1 MPATSVSVVWPGT
14 VYGCVY
20 FGSFTVRD
28 QSTSRPWTQV
38 EESWAL
44 AVPIIKMT
52 ANEFGV
58 ADYIVFACMLLISSA
73 IGVYHAYGGK
83 QSSTKEYLMAGKGMG
98 CFPIFVS
105 LLASY
110 LSAVTLLG
118 VPSEIYTY
126 GVQYCVLILSYFFLC
141 TTAAVIYAP
150 IFCRLN
156 LTSAHEVNNSTSSLF
171 LLPLMNYLTV
181 SAFKRFLDH

>member
-1 MPATSVSVVWPGT
+1 
-14 VYGCVY
+14 
-20 FGSFTVRD
+20 
-28 QSTSRPWTQV
+28 
-38 EESWAL
+38 
-44 AVPIIKMT
+44 MT

-110 LSAVTLLG
+110 LSAITLLG

-126 GVQYCVLILSYFFLC
+126 GVQYCVLILSYFILC

-150 IFCRLN
+150 VFYRLN
-156 LTSAHEVNNSTSSLF
+156 LTSAHEVAILHCFVLNKEEVLYQCIFMKGLNGGFVKVLLMFWVAGITIRGNKAMISLNWPLSDW
-171 LLPLMNYLTV
+171 LLITAN
-181 SAFKRFLDH
+181 